1 MIVTAVAGLSLIGLF
16 AVFFVVAEP
25 ELLWPEAAE
34 VAEATLHAAY
44 PADKAFF
51 ETAYEFEGKNLGLSG
66 QRVVAGIIPHHLL
79 AADLI
84 ADFFRNLEGEAVDA
98 VVLLGPNHFS
108 AGQSDLITSAYDW
121 QTPYGVLSHDAELL
135 TGLQGIGAVAEEAVM
150 HGEHA
155 ITSEVAF
162 IKRTFPRAT
171 FLPVILKPG
180 VEEQAATALAEAL
193 FKISQNKKI
202 LVLASVD
209 FSHYKTSPEA
219 QRDDQRSIAA
229 IRSFDFRGV
238 YQIEADSPPSIYTLL
253 KFSQLN
259 RARFSLLANTNSA
272 LLAGKPG
279 LLSTTSYVTGFFV
292 QGNAKLLF
300 VGDVMLDRNVKTLV
314 DGKGLAYIF
323 GDLVKQRFFD
333 GYDLVGANLEGAVTN
348 GGEHYQPVK
357 EFDFAFRPETVAD
370 LKGYGFTF
378 FNLANNH
385 FDDQGTRGMEET
397 RKNLRDLGFDFSGCQ
412 NGVVADCSA
421 TTVAIGGKKVGL
433 VGLSLV
439 GAKLDVKKAEA
450 VVSALKGSV
459 DWVIVSIHWG
469 EEYDQYVNTAQQNLA
484 HALIDR
490 GADAIVGHHP
500 HVVQGVE
507 VYKNKPIFYS
517 LGNFIFDQYFS
528 VETQQGLAVSLEFSD
543 DGVAYALQPFK
554 AVAGRITLLAGQ
566 EKQDFLDELMKR
578 PDPQ

>member
-1 MIVTAVAGLSLIGLF
+1 MNYLF
-16 AVFFVVAEP
+16 VCRA
-25 ELLWPEAAE
+25 
-34 VAEATLHAAY
+34 
-44 PADKAFF
+44 
-51 ETAYEFEGKNLGLSG
+51 N
-66 QRVVAGIIPHHLL
+66 QCR
-79 AADLI
+79 
-84 ADFFRNLEGEAVDA
+84 
-98 VVLLGPNHFS
+98 S
-108 AGQSDLITSAYDW
+108 A
-121 QTPYGVLSHDAELL
+121 
-135 TGLQGIGAVAEEAVM
+135 M
-150 HGEHA
+150 
-155 ITSEVAF
+155 
-162 IKRTFPRAT
+162 
-171 FLPVILKPG
+171 
-180 VEEQAATALAEAL
+180 AEAL

-219 QRDDQRSIAA
+219 QRDDKRSIAA

-300 VGDVMLDRNVKTLV
+300 VGDVMLDRNVKTLI

-348 GGEHYQPVK
+348 SGEHYQPVK

-370 LKGYGFTF
+370 LQGYGFTF

-385 FDDQGTRGMEET
+385 LDDQGTQGMAET
-397 RKNLRDLGFDFSGCQ
+397 RKNLRDLGFDFAGCQ
-412 NGVVADCSA
+412 NGIVADCSA

-450 VVSALKGSV
+450 AVSALKGSV

-490 GADAIVGHHP
+490 GADAVVGHHP